1 MKNEFVDLMLTLLT
15 ICAFTLV
22 AFLLSAS
29 KQKVR
34 QLISELVQKMEDAV
48 QGSNMGAVKKER
60 VIAQLRTMGV
70 HVTQWVEDTIDE
82 IVAELNKS
90 KAWLKTEVSG
100 DDESK

>member
-1 MKNEFVDLMLTLLT
+1 MKNEFVDIMLTLLT
-15 ICAFTLV
+15 IV

-70 HVTQWVEDTIDE
+70 HVTQWVEDTIDA

-90 KAWLKTEVSG
+90 KAWLKTEVSSN
-100 DDESK
+100 DESK

>member
-1 MKNEFVDLMLTLLT
+1 
-15 ICAFTLV
+15 
-22 AFLLSAS
+22 
-29 KQKVR
+29 
-34 QLISELVQKMEDAV
+34 
-48 QGSNMGAVKKER
+48 MGAVKKER

>member
-15 ICAFTLV
+15 ICVFTLV

-29 KQKVR
+29 KQKLR
-34 QLISELVQKMEDAV
+34 QLISELVQKMEDTV

-70 HVTQWVEDTIDE
+70 HVTQWVEDTIDA

-90 KAWLKTEVSG
+90 KAWLKTEVSSN
-100 DDESK
+100 DESK

>member
-15 ICAFTLV
+15 ICVFTLV

-29 KQKVR
+29 KQKLR

-48 QGSNMGAVKKER
+48 QGSGMGAVKKER

-70 HVTQWVEDTIDE
+70 HVTQWVEDTIDA

>member
-60 VIAQLRTMGV
+60 VI
-70 HVTQWVEDTIDE
+70 VTQWVEDTIDA

-90 KAWLKTEVSG
+90 KAWLKTEVSSN
-100 DDESK
+100 DESK

>member
-15 ICAFTLV
+15 VCAFTLV
-22 AFLLSAS
+22 AFLLSNS
-29 KQKVR
+29 KQKLR

-70 HVTQWVEDTIDE
+70 RVTQWVEDTIDE

-90 KAWLKTEVSG
+90 KAWLKTEVSSN
-100 DDESK
+100 DEGK

>member
-15 ICAFTLV
+15 ICVFTLV

-29 KQKVR
+29 KQKLR

-48 QGSNMGAVKKER
+48 QGSGMGAVKKER

-70 HVTQWVEDTIDE
+70 HVTQWVEDTIDA

-90 KAWLKTEVSG
+90 KAWLKTEVSSN
-100 DDESK
+100 DESK

>member
-60 VIAQLRTMGV
+60 VAQLRTMGV
-70 HVTQWVEDTIDE
+70 HVTQWVEDTIDA

-90 KAWLKTEVSG
+90 KAWLKTEVSSN
-100 DDESK
+100 DESK

>member
-1 MKNEFVDLMLTLLT
+1 MKNEFVDIMLTLLT

-70 HVTQWVEDTIDE
+70 HVTQWVEDTIDA

-90 KAWLKTEVSG
+90 KAWLKT
-100 DDESK
+100 D

>member
-1 MKNEFVDLMLTLLT
+1 MLTLLT
-15 ICAFTLV
+15 ICVFTLV

-29 KQKVR
+29 KQKLR

-48 QGSNMGAVKKER
+48 QGSGMGAVKKER

-70 HVTQWVEDTIDE
+70 HVTQWVEDTIDA

>member
-15 ICAFTLV
+15 ICVFTLV

-29 KQKVR
+29 KQKLR

-48 QGSNMGAVKKER
+48 QGSGIGAVKKER

-70 HVTQWVEDTIDE
+70 HVTQWVEDTIDA

-90 KAWLKTEVSG
+90 KAWLKTEVSSN
-100 DDESK
+100 DESK

>member
-1 MKNEFVDLMLTLLT
+1 ML
-15 ICAFTLV
+15 
-22 AFLLSAS
+22 SNS
-29 KQKVR
+29 KQKLR

-70 HVTQWVEDTIDE
+70 HVTQWVEDTIDA

-90 KAWLKTEVSG
+90 KAWLKTEVSSN
-100 DDESK
+100 DESK